1 MDLANFERMTEEFAI
16 YMNYVRKLGFEE
28 TPDYDFRLH
37 CFEPRW
43 CDTVL
48 CFYSLANLVS
58 LVTAPQD
65 LYLGDVIS
73 RQLDFSTPC
82 TLVSTA
88 ERGTKVHMYPAGRV
102 THTITQMSY
111 RKNRKQRR
119 SQAFP
124 EDEENVI
131 EQLPVVEVTPE
142 QEQEPRG
149 PEDAVDAAD
158 ATSDKEREV

>member
-1 MDLANFERMTEEFAI
+1 
-16 YMNYVRKLGFEE
+16 
-28 TPDYDFRLH
+28 
-37 CFEPRW
+37 
-43 CDTVL
+43 
-48 CFYSLANLVS
+48 
-58 LVTAPQD
+58 
-65 LYLGDVIS
+65 
-73 RQLDFSTPC
+73 
-82 TLVSTA
+82 
-88 ERGTKVHMYPAGRV
+88 
-102 THTITQMSY
+102 MSY